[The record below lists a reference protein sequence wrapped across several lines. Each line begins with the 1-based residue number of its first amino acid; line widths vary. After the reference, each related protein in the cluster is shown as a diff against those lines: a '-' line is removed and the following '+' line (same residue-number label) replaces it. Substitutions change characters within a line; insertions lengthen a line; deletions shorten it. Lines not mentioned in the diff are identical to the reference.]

1 MKKILSILM
10 ILLMICSLFACSNGG
25 TDNGF
30 ADGESATETT
40 GPVEQPVVKQ
50 FMAGYGRENV
60 TPDKPLTLGG
70 SGTAD
75 RESEGNLDFLY
86 VTCIAL
92 TDTADQTVLLITQ
105 DFLNADDSFVVPAKE
120 KIAEATGVPFEN
132 IMVSGTHTHSAPAIT
147 SQSLPGMAAY
157 REVYYKA
164 IVKASQKAME
174 DRAPATIQSGS
185 VWADGMAFSRQYILP
200 DGSMT
205 NNAAASLNPVGH
217 PDDPDQEAQLVRFV
231 RADEEKKDIL
241 VMNYPIHATFN
252 GGASDKYICSD
263 APGSIRYYI
272 EKKADMHVAYFI
284 AAGGNQVPDSKLK
297 SEKHGLDWE
306 EYGQA
311 LGKIIVDYLPQLQD
325 VENGDIQLKKQVFTA
340 TTNKDK
346 VDMLPQAKEIM
357 TAYSQGGTKKC
368 NPLVEQYGLSSV
380 WEAQAIVKRYEL
392 DDTTDLPLNVLAIGD
407 ISFIFAPYEMFAPTG
422 MYIKENSPYDM
433 TFVVT
438 CANGS
443 FGYLPTDR
451 AYDYGVYEGFVTRVV
466 RGTAESVADTFL
478 AMLKEIKQ

>member
-1 MKKILSILM
+1 MRKTICLILAVLM
-10 ILLMICSLFACSNGG
+10 MVSLCACSGG
-25 TDNGF
+25 GKKGF
-30 ADGESATETT
+30 R
-40 GPVEQPVVKQ
+40 
-50 FMAGYGRENV
+50 AGYGREKV
-60 TPDKPLTLGG
+60 MPDGPLTLGG

-86 VTCIAL
+86 VTVIAV
-92 TDTADQTVLLITQ
+92 TDEKDETVLLITH
-105 DFLNADDSFVVPAKE
+105 DFLNSDDSYVVPAKE
-120 KIAEATGVPFEN
+120 KISEATGVPFEN

-147 SQSLPGMAAY
+147 SASLPGMAAY
-157 REVYYKA
+157 REVYYAA
-164 IVKASQKAME
+164 IVKAAKKAMD
-174 DRAPATIQSGS
+174 DRSVATVQTGA
-185 VWADGMAFSRQYILP
+185 VWAEGMAFSRQYILP

-205 NNAAASLNPVGH
+205 NNAASSLNPVGH

-231 RADEEKKDIL
+231 RGEDKKDIL

-252 GGASDKYICSD
+252 GSASDKYICSD

-272 EKKADMHVAYFI
+272 EKEAGLHVAYFI

-306 EYGQA
+306 EYGHA
-311 LGKIIVDYLPQLQD
+311 LGQIIIDYLPQLKE
-325 VENGDIQLKKQVFTA
+325 VKTGEIQLKKEIFVA

-357 TAYSQGGTKKC
+357 SAYSAGGTKKC

-380 WEAQAIVKRYEL
+380 WEAQAIVKRAEL
-392 DDTTDLPLNVLAIGD
+392 GETTELPLNVVAFGET
-407 ISFIFAPYEMFAPTG
+407 SFIFAPYEMFAPTG

-443 FGYLPTDR
+443 YGYLPTDA
-451 AYDYGVYEGFVTRVV
+451 AYDYGVYESFVTRVV
-466 RGTAESVADTFL
+466 RGTAEGVADTFL
-478 AMLKEIKQ
+478 TMLTEVHESAK